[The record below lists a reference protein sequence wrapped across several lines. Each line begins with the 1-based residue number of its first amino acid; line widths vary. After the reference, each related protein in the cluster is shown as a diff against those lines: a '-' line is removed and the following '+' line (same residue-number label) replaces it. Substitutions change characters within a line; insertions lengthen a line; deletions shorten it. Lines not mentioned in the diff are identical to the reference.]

1 MTNFQKLLAP
11 GNSRMSNDS
20 DSSHYTLKNLTETL
34 PFFFCKKKTTLSHKL
49 EFKPVYKPLIN
60 WNRCYY

>member
-20 DSSHYTLKNLTETL
+20 DSSHYTLKNLTEIL
-34 PFFFCKKKTTLSHKL
+34 PFFFGKKKKSTLSHKL
-49 EFKPVYKPLIN
+49 EFKPVY
-60 WNRCYY
+60 